1 MKTKA
6 QKNVELAEAKKLLDK
21 SHALIFT
28 DFTKITA
35 EKMRG
40 FRRELEKN
48 GAHFLVIKKRL
59 LGILLKERG
68 IDADLKQFKV
78 SVGTIFAEGGIDKVA
93 GPVFQ
98 FFSKLEVPE
107 GGDKQMWVK
116 HILAGHD
123 MTMGLDGAKVVAIGK
138 LPPREVLL
146 AQLLG
151 TMAGPVRS
159 FLYILDQKSK
169 KGTEKVGSN

>member
-1 MKTKA
+1 MKTKS
-6 QKNVELAEAKKLLDK
+6 QKTEELAHAKTLLDK
-21 SHALIFT
+21 SQALIFT
-28 DFTKITA
+28 DFTKVTA
-35 EKMRG
+35 ENMRR
-40 FRRELEKN
+40 FRRELEKA

-68 IDADLKQFKV
+68 IAADLKQFKV
-78 SVGTIFAEGGIDKVA
+78 SVGTIFSEGGIDKVA
-93 GPVFQ
+93 GPAFN

-116 HILAGHD
+116 HILSGQDLAKAAP
-123 MTMGLDGAKVVAIGK
+123 LDAAQVVYIGK

-151 TMAGPVRS
+151 TMAGPIRS
-159 FLYILDQKSK
+159 FLYLLDQKSK
-169 KGTEKVGSN
+169 QTQ

>member
-21 SHALIFT
+21 SQALIFT

-35 EKMRG
+35 ENMRR
-40 FRRELEKN
+40 FRRELEKG

-59 LGILLKERG
+59 LGILFKERG

-78 SVGTIFAEGGIDKVA
+78 SVGTIFSEGGIDKVA
-93 GPVFQ
+93 GPTFN
-98 FFSKLEVPE
+98 FFSKLEVPD

-116 HILAGHD
+116 HILSGHD
-123 MTMGLDGAKVVAIGK
+123 LAKASAGALDGAQVVYIGK

-151 TMAGPVRS
+151 TMAGPVRA
-159 FLYILDQKSK
+159 FLYLLDQKSK
-169 KGTEKVGSN
+169 QTK